1 MALTKVTGQVIKDT
15 TDVTVGVLTVTNTLA
30 VGGTVSIGGTLTY
43 EDVTNI
49 DSVGLVTARNGIVVG
64 SGITLS
70 KDGDGFFT
78 GIVTA
83 TSFVGS
89 GANLT
94 GIITASN
101 TDFVNGNFS
110 SGVSINGALSGTT
123 GTFSGAVSGTTGTFS
138 DDVNITGGS
147 GRLNISS
154 SVNGVGILSSTD
166 SNATLDLYDNAAQ
179 TRFRTIEGRCHI
191 SADHRN
197 AVADSAIR
205 FFVDSVNQA
214 SINGNGHFIFGD
226 DVDTFISRATAN
238 TLTVT
243 TGGTERVRIDNAGRV
258 GIGTSDPNN
267 ILHLFADGG
276 SNIIEMQRISTN
288 TTGNVGAINFTASDG
303 HSLASI
309 GAYGDGDNE
318 GAYINF
324 KTTSAASSNN
334 PFTSTTEALRIASNG
349 VSTFYN
355 DLNIDTSAADT
366 TAQLTIK
373 GGEGSQAQINL
384 IADEGDDVTDNWR
397 IAAMSGYSNRLIFY
411 NGAIGSQTDILS
423 FRTDGSIRPGVNN
436 QASLGEDTLRWAN
449 VYTNDLHLSNQG
461 STNNVDNT
469 WGDYTIQ
476 EGESDLF
483 LINNR
488 SGKKYKFNLTE
499 VS

>member
-43 EDVTNI
+43 EDVTNV
-49 DSVGLVTARNGIVVG
+49 DAVGLITARDGIVVG

-70 KDGDGFFT
+70 VDGDIFATGVTTVATLKVTT
-78 GIVTA
+78 GIVTTLTA
-83 TSFVGS
+83 T
-89 GANLT
+89 T
-94 GIITASN
+94 GIVTTLTAN
-101 TDFVNGNFS
+101 TVTS
-110 SGVSINGALSGTT
+110 LGAVSGTT

-197 AVADSAIR
+197 AVADSSIR
-205 FFVDSVNQA
+205 FLVDGVNQA
-214 SINGNGHFIFGD
+214 SIDGNGHIFFSGD
-226 DVDTFISRATAN
+226 DDTYFYRPDAN
-238 TLTVT
+238 RFAFV
-243 TGGTERVRIDNAGRV
+243 TGGTERLRIDNAGRI

-334 PFTSTTEALRIASNG
+334 PFTSTTEALRIASDG
-349 VSTFYN
+349 RSTFYN
-355 DLNIDTSAADT
+355 DLTIDT
-366 TAQLTIK
+366 TALATTANLTIK
-373 GGEGSQAQINL
+373 GGEASQAQINL
-384 IADEGDDVTDNWR
+384 IADDGDDATDNWR

-411 NGAIGSQTDILS
+411 NGATGSQTDILS
-423 FRTDGSIRPGVNN
+423 FKTDGSIRPGVNN